1 MRSVTTLPTPRPPA
15 AAGADL
21 ANTPESSGAGRGA
34 EATGPLAQAVGAL
47 KGLLAVSVLLATT
60 GCATRSA
67 TWEASWDA
75 PYASF
80 APDEQADFAG
90 ARALLEAG
98 QRPSALAAFRALAA
112 ADGGNLELACWVQDV
127 ESGLLQDGV
136 PAGELFPALA
146 SGEGLAANRDLA
158 PEDALRRVYAD
169 RAEESPT
176 VQALI
181 LAARVETDGL
191 AAESLLRKALEL
203 DPVCSWAHY
212 GLSHVLLEKRSQADR
227 WSLARASLQR
237 ALEIEPGNLRARR
250 LEAWMLAEEGS
261 RDIAE
266 TQLRRWLEEAAGDPR
281 VSAAERVEGKLDL
294 ALLLLLRGED
304 RRAARLLEDMEGEP
318 TGRARRWMLLTVARQ
333 EGGDLL
339 GALDATLRAQGAASG
354 EVLPL
359 VQEALLSEAFLDRPE
374 QASALWEEVAELAGD
389 GTSITDLVQG
399 LRARVRME
407 RSLSA
412 LEESP

>member
-1 MRSVTTLPTPRPPA
+1 MTAALP
-15 AAGADL
+15 
-21 ANTPESSGAGRGA
+21 
-34 EATGPLAQAVGAL
+34 
-47 KGLLAVSVLLATT
+47 GLLALAAPLVIA

-67 TWEASWDA
+67 TWEASWGA
-75 PYASF
+75 PYAAF
-80 APDEQADFAG
+80 DPDEQADFAG
-90 ARALLEAG
+90 ARAMLDGG
-98 QRPSALAAFRALAA
+98 QRLSALAALRDLAA
-112 ADGGNLELACWVQDV
+112 ADEGNLELASWVQDV
-127 ESGLLQDGV
+127 ESDLLQDGV
-136 PAGELFPALA
+136 PAGELFPALRA
-146 SGEGLAANRDLA
+146 GERLAASRDLA
-158 PEDALRRVYAD
+158 PEDGLRLVYAD

-181 LAARVETDGL
+181 LAARVETDGM
-191 AAESLLRKALEL
+191 AAESLLRRALEL

-212 GLSHVLLEKRSQADR
+212 GLAHVLLEKRSQPDR

-261 RDIAE
+261 RDVAE
-266 TQLRRWLEEAAGDPR
+266 TQLRRWLEESAGDPR
-281 VSAAERVEGKLDL
+281 VSGAERVEAQLDL

-304 RRAARLLEDMEGEP
+304 RRAARLLEDLEGEP

-339 GALDATLRAQGAASG
+339 GALDATLRAQGAAAG

-374 QASALWEEVAELAGD
+374 QASALWEEVAALAGD

-407 RSLSA
+407 RALSA
-412 LEESP
+412 AEESP

>member
-1 MRSVTTLPTPRPPA
+1 M
-15 AAGADL
+15 
-21 ANTPESSGAGRGA
+21 GRREG
-34 EATGPLAQAVGAL
+34 ATGPTAL
-47 KGLLAVSVLLATT
+47 LTAALPGLLALAASLAIA

-67 TWEASWDA
+67 TWEASWGA
-75 PYASF
+75 PYAAF
-80 APDEQADFAG
+80 DPDEQADFAG
-90 ARALLEAG
+90 ARAMLDGG
-98 QRPSALAAFRALAA
+98 QRLSALAALRDLAA
-112 ADGGNLELACWVQDV
+112 ADEGNLELASWVQDV
-127 ESGLLQDGV
+127 ESDLLQDGV
-136 PAGELFPALA
+136 PAGELFPALRA
-146 SGEGLAANRDLA
+146 GERLAASRDLA
-158 PEDALRRVYAD
+158 PEDGLRLVYAD

-181 LAARVETDGL
+181 LAARVETDGM
-191 AAESLLRKALEL
+191 AAESLLRRALEL

-212 GLSHVLLEKRSQADR
+212 GLAHVLLEKRSQPDR

-261 RDIAE
+261 RDVAE
-266 TQLRRWLEEAAGDPR
+266 TQLRRWLEESAGDPR
-281 VSAAERVEGKLDL
+281 VSGAGRVEAQLDL

-304 RRAARLLEDMEGEP
+304 RRAARLLEDLEGEP

-339 GALDATLRAQGAASG
+339 GALDATLRAQGAAAG

-374 QASALWEEVAELAGD
+374 QASALWEEVAALAGD

-407 RSLSA
+407 RALSA
-412 LEESP
+412 AEESP

>member
-1 MRSVTTLPTPRPPA
+1 M
-15 AAGADL
+15 
-21 ANTPESSGAGRGA
+21 GRR
-34 EATGPLAQAVGAL
+34 ERATGPTAL
-47 KGLLAVSVLLATT
+47 LTAALPGLLALAAPLAIA

-67 TWEASWDA
+67 TWEASWGA
-75 PYASF
+75 PYAAF
-80 APDEQADFAG
+80 DPDEQVDFAG
-90 ARALLEAG
+90 ARAMLDGG
-98 QRPSALAAFRALAA
+98 QRLSALAALRDLAA
-112 ADGGNLELACWVQDV
+112 ADEGNLELASWVQDV
-127 ESGLLQDGV
+127 ESDLLQDGV
-136 PAGELFPALA
+136 PAGELFPALRA
-146 SGEGLAANRDLA
+146 GERLAASRDLA
-158 PEDALRRVYAD
+158 PEDGLRLVYAD

-181 LAARVETDGL
+181 LAARVETDGM
-191 AAESLLRKALEL
+191 AAESLLRRALEL

-212 GLSHVLLEKRSQADR
+212 GLAHVLLEKRSQPDR

-261 RDIAE
+261 RDVAE
-266 TQLRRWLEEAAGDPR
+266 TQLRRWLEESAGDPR
-281 VSAAERVEGKLDL
+281 VSGAERVEAQLDL

-304 RRAARLLEDMEGEP
+304 RRAARLLEDLEGEP

-339 GALDATLRAQGAASG
+339 GALDATLRAQGAAAG

-374 QASALWEEVAELAGD
+374 QASALWEEVAALAGD

-407 RSLSA
+407 RALSA
-412 LEESP
+412 AEESP

>member
-1 MRSVTTLPTPRPPA
+1 M
-15 AAGADL
+15 
-21 ANTPESSGAGRGA
+21 GRREG
-34 EATGPLAQAVGAL
+34 ATGPTAL
-47 KGLLAVSVLLATT
+47 LTAALPGLLALAASLAIA

-67 TWEASWDA
+67 TWEASWGA
-75 PYASF
+75 PYAAF
-80 APDEQADFAG
+80 DPDEQADFAG
-90 ARALLEAG
+90 ARAMLDGG
-98 QRPSALAAFRALAA
+98 QRLSALAALRDLAA
-112 ADGGNLELACWVQDV
+112 ADEGNLELASWVQDV
-127 ESGLLQDGV
+127 ESDLLQDGV
-136 PAGELFPALA
+136 PAGELFPALRA
-146 SGEGLAANRDLA
+146 GERLAASRDLA
-158 PEDALRRVYAD
+158 PEDGLRLVYAD

-181 LAARVETDGL
+181 LAARVETDGM
-191 AAESLLRKALEL
+191 AAESLLRRALEL

-212 GLSHVLLEKRSQADR
+212 GLAHVLLEKRSQPDR

-261 RDIAE
+261 RDVAE
-266 TQLRRWLEEAAGDPR
+266 TQLRRWLEESAGDPR
-281 VSAAERVEGKLDL
+281 VSGAERVEAQLDL

-304 RRAARLLEDMEGEP
+304 RRAARLLEDLEGEP

-339 GALDATLRAQGAASG
+339 GALDATLRAQGAAAG

-374 QASALWEEVAELAGD
+374 QASALWEEVAALAGD

-407 RSLSA
+407 RALSA
-412 LEESP
+412 AEESP

>member
-1 MRSVTTLPTPRPPA
+1 MGRCSGARLPVA
-15 AAGADL
+15 LIALLGAAG
-21 ANTPESSGAGRGA
+21 
-34 EATGPLAQAVGAL
+34 
-47 KGLLAVSVLLATT
+47 
-60 GCATRSA
+60 CAARSA

-75 PYASF
+75 PYAAF
-80 APDEQADFAG
+80 APEEQAEFAG
-90 ARALLEAG
+90 ARALLDAG
-98 QRPSALAAFRALAA
+98 ERFAALEDLRGLAA
-112 ADGGNLELACWVQDV
+112 ADEGNLELACWVQDV
-127 ESGLLQDGV
+127 ESDLLLDGV
-136 PAGELFPALA
+136 PGAELFPALA
-146 SGEGLAANRDLA
+146 AGEGQGAGRDLGA
-158 PEDALRRVYAD
+158 DDALRLAYAM
-169 RAEESPT
+169 RAEASPT

-181 LAARVETDGL
+181 LAARVETEGP
-191 AAESLLRKALEL
+191 AAEALLRRALEL

-212 GLSHVLLEKRSQADR
+212 GLSHVLLEQRSQPDR
-227 WSLARASLQR
+227 WSLARSSLQR

-261 RDIAE
+261 RDVAE
-266 TQLRRWLEEAAGDPR
+266 QQLRRWLEEADGDPR
-281 VSAAERVEGKLDL
+281 VSAADRVEAQLDL

-304 RRAARLLEDMEGEP
+304 RRAARLLEDLEGEA

-339 GALDATLRAQGAASG
+339 GALDATLRAQGAAAG

-374 QASALWEEVAELAGD
+374 QASALWEEVAALAGE
-389 GTSITDLVQG
+389 GTTITDLVQG

-412 LEESP
+412 MEETP

>member
-1 MRSVTTLPTPRPPA
+1 M
-15 AAGADL
+15 
-21 ANTPESSGAGRGA
+21 GRREG
-34 EATGPLAQAVGAL
+34 ATGPTAL
-47 KGLLAVSVLLATT
+47 LTAALPGLLALAAPLAIA

-67 TWEASWDA
+67 TWEASWGA
-75 PYASF
+75 PYAAF
-80 APDEQADFAG
+80 DPDEQADFAG
-90 ARALLEAG
+90 ARAMLDGG
-98 QRPSALAAFRALAA
+98 QRLSALAALRDLAA
-112 ADGGNLELACWVQDV
+112 ADEGNLELASWVQDV
-127 ESGLLQDGV
+127 ESDLLQDGV
-136 PAGELFPALA
+136 PAGELFPALRA
-146 SGEGLAANRDLA
+146 GERLAASRDLA
-158 PEDALRRVYAD
+158 PEDGLRLVYAD

-181 LAARVETDGL
+181 LAARVETDGM
-191 AAESLLRKALEL
+191 AAESLLRRALEL

-212 GLSHVLLEKRSQADR
+212 GLAHVLLEKRSQPDR

-261 RDIAE
+261 RDVAE
-266 TQLRRWLEEAAGDPR
+266 TQLRRWLEESAGDPR
-281 VSAAERVEGKLDL
+281 VSGAERVEAQLDL

-304 RRAARLLEDMEGEP
+304 RRAARLLEDLEGEP

-339 GALDATLRAQGAASG
+339 GALDATLRAQGAAAG

-374 QASALWEEVAELAGD
+374 QASALWEEVAALAGD

-407 RSLSA
+407 RALSA
-412 LEESP
+412 AEESP

>member
-1 MRSVTTLPTPRPPA
+1 MALLTGTLQGLFALA
-15 AAGADL
+15 A
-21 ANTPESSGAGRGA
+21 
-34 EATGPLAQAVGAL
+34 PLVFA
-47 KGLLAVSVLLATT
+47 

-67 TWEASWDA
+67 TWEASWGA
-75 PYASF
+75 PYAAF
-80 APDEQADFAG
+80 GPDERADFAG
-90 ARALLEAG
+90 ARAMLDAG
-98 QRPSALAAFRALAA
+98 QRLSALASLRDLAA
-112 ADGGNLELACWVQDV
+112 ADQGNLELASWVQDV
-127 ESGLLQDGV
+127 ESDLLQDGV
-136 PAGELFPALA
+136 PGGDLFPALRA
-146 SGEGLAANRDLA
+146 GERLAASRDLT
-158 PEDALRRVYAD
+158 PEDALQLVYAD
-169 RAEESPT
+169 RAGESPT

-191 AAESLLRKALEL
+191 AAESLLRRALEL

-212 GLSHVLLEKRSQADR
+212 GLAHVLLEKRSQPDR
-227 WSLARASLQR
+227 WSLARASLER
-237 ALEIEPGNLRARR
+237 ALEIESGNLRARR

-261 RDIAE
+261 RDVAE
-266 TQLRRWLEEAAGDPR
+266 TQLRRWLEEASADPR
-281 VSAAERVEGKLDL
+281 VSDAERVEAQLDL

-304 RRAARLLEDMEGEP
+304 RRAARLLEDLEGEP

-339 GALDATLRAQGAASG
+339 GALDATLRAQGAAAG

-374 QASALWEEVAELAGD
+374 QANALWEEVAALAGD

-412 LEESP
+412 AEEAP

>member
-1 MRSVTTLPTPRPPA
+1 MGRRARSEFPMA
-15 AAGADL
+15 SAAGAPP
-21 ANTPESSGAGRGA
+21 A
-34 EATGPLAQAVGAL
+34 
-47 KGLLAVSVLLATT
+47 LLALTLLLGTV
-60 GCATRSA
+60 GCAARSA
-67 TWEASWDA
+67 TWEASWGA
-75 PYASF
+75 PYATF
-80 APDEQADFAG
+80 AADEQVEFAG
-90 ARALLEAG
+90 ARAMLDGG
-98 QRPSALAAFRALAA
+98 QRLSALAALRDLAA
-112 ADGGNLELACWVQDV
+112 TDEGNLELASWVQDV
-127 ESGLLQDGV
+127 ESDLLQDGV
-136 PAGELFPALA
+136 PAGELFPALRA
-146 SGEGLAANRDLA
+146 GERLAASRDLA
-158 PEDALRRVYAD
+158 PEDALRLVYAD
-169 RAEESPT
+169 RAEQSPT

-191 AAESLLRKALEL
+191 AAESLLRRALEL

-212 GLSHVLLEKRSQADR
+212 GLAHVLLEERSQPDR

-261 RDIAE
+261 RDVAE

-281 VSAAERVEGKLDL
+281 VSEGEQVEAQLDL

-304 RRAARLLEDMEGEP
+304 RRAARLLEDLEGEP
-318 TGRARRWMLLTVARQ
+318 KGRARRWMLLTVARQ

-339 GALDATLRAQGAASG
+339 GALDATLRAQGAAAG

-374 QASALWEEVAELAGD
+374 QASALWEEVAALAGD

-407 RSLSA
+407 RALSA
-412 LEESP
+412 VEESP